1 MGDAGF
7 IESPFLFPLH
17 FMAKPAGA
25 MCNLSCEYCYYLD
38 KNEIVS
44 PGRPTQYMS
53 DELLETF
60 IRKYISSQPQED
72 ILFIWHGGETLL
84 RKRSFYERVLELQAK
99 HAGGHRIDNCIQ
111 TNGVLLTDDWCR
123 FFHDNNFLV
132 GVSIDG
138 PGRFHDEY
146 RRDRYDRPT
155 FLKVLKGIHLL
166 NKHEVEWNAMAVV
179 NDYNSHHP
187 LEFYRFFR
195 DALGCRFLQF
205 APIVERL
212 NGSQLLSSDATKGEL
227 ASFSVDAETWGSF
240 LCKIF
245 DEWVRHDVGEMFVQI
260 FDATLANWVGVT
272 PGVCSL
278 APRCGSSPV
287 IEHNGDIY
295 VCDHFV
301 FPEYRVGNV
310 NDIDYHRLLN
320 RQIDFGNRKRSTLP
334 RKCRECKYLFACNG
348 ECPKNRII
356 PTDTDGCRLN
366 YLCEGYYHFFDHAA
380 PYMEIMKQE
389 YLSSR
394 PPSNIISK
402 LKSHPVK

>member
-1 MGDAGF
+1 
-7 IESPFLFPLH
+7 
-17 FMAKPAGA
+17 

-38 KNEIVS
+38 KNDIVA
-44 PGRPTQYMS
+44 PGHLTQYMS

-60 IRKYISSQPQED
+60 IKKYIDSQPQEN

-84 RKRSFYERVLELQAK
+84 RKRSFYERALELQAK
-99 HAGGHRIDNCIQ
+99 YADGHKIDNCIQ
-111 TNGVLLTDDWCR
+111 TNGTLLTDDWCR

-146 RRDRYDRPT
+146 RRDRSDHPT
-155 FLKVLKGIHLL
+155 FLKVLRGIQLL
-166 NKHEVEWNAMAVV
+166 NKHDVEWNAMAVV
-179 NDYNSHHP
+179 NDYNSNHP

-195 DALGCRFLQF
+195 DKLGCRFLQF

-212 NGSQLLSSDATKGEL
+212 NGAQLVSSDSANGKL
-227 ASFSVDAETWGSF
+227 APFSVDPETWGNF
-240 LCKIF
+240 LCDIF
-245 DEWVRHDVGEMFVQI
+245 DEWVHNDVGDMFVQI

-278 APRCGSSPV
+278 APTCGTSPV

-301 FPEYRVGNV
+301 FPEYRVGNI
-310 NDIDYHRLLN
+310 NSINLHSLLN
-320 RQIDFGNRKRSTLP
+320 RQIDFGNKKRSTLP
-334 RKCRECKYLFACNG
+334 TKCLECKYLFACNG

-356 PTDTDGCRLN
+356 STQTEDHRLN
-366 YLCEGYYHFFDHAA
+366 YLCKGYYHFFNHVA
-380 PYMEIMKQE
+380 PYMELMKEE
-389 YLSSR
+389 YLNSR
-394 PPSNIISK
+394 PPSNIMTI
-402 LKSHPVK
+402 LKSNPSL